1 MVFDTYKTQTLK
13 AATRTRRGKGIR
25 RKVQDDSIA
34 PTNWHAFLRL
44 DENKT
49 ELLNYLS
56 KEMILSSSDD
66 FVVTCAYD
74 MNCVTNNGQL
84 PSSFISPC
92 NHEEADTRVFL
103 HVNDVSLQGQKK
115 IVVRTRT
122 SISTVRT
129 TIFFWPCNDTS
140 FT

>member
-1 MVFDTYKTQTLK
+1 MEGSVIANMTKPKKNQNFKNYCSENFYPQVQKYQKDYNAERIDVVFDTYKTQTLK
-13 AATRTRRGKGIR
+13 AATRARRGKGIR

-49 ELLNYLS
+49 ELFNYLS

-74 MNCVTNNGQL
+74 MNCITNNGQL

-92 NHEEADTRVFL
+92 NIL
-103 HVNDVSLQGQKK
+103 
-115 IVVRTRT
+115 
-122 SISTVRT
+122 
-129 TIFFWPCNDTS
+129 
-140 FT
+140 